1 MKTINKSKS
10 KGKKK
15 KAKIDA
21 AYLEKE
27 AKKLFDEQFDEDT
40 VPVDI
45 GDIVIFLGELTA
57 YLKSKEDDDE

>member
-1 MKTINKSKS
+1 MKTINKNKG

-15 KAKIDA
+15 KIKIDA

-27 AKKLFDEQFDEDT
+27 AKKLMDEQFDEDT

-45 GDIVIFLGELTA
+45 GDVVIFLGELTA
-57 YLKSKEDDDE
+57 YLKSKEDNDE

>member
-1 MKTINKSKS
+1 MKTINKSKG

-15 KAKIDA
+15 KIDA

-45 GDIVIFLGELTA
+45 ADIVIFLGELTA
-57 YLKSKEDDDE
+57 YLKNKEENNE